1 MSITKKKNA
10 KTQPVKLSLR
20 EQKELEAALKRAK
33 RDDGIPRTAQQSIP
47 FQRMFP
53 DGICRVTDRYYT
65 KTIQF
70 QDINYQLAQQEDKT
84 AIFEEWCSFLNFF
97 DSSIH
102 FELSFM
108 NMSTDADA
116 FEKSIRIPY
125 QNDGFDDV
133 RAEYGMML
141 RQQLQK
147 GNNGLTKS
155 KYLTFG
161 IEADTMKQAKPRL
174 DHIEV
179 DLMNNFHRLG
189 VSAKLLNGKERLQLM
204 HSMFHM
210 GDGEKFRFDWKQ
222 LPASGLSVKDYIAP
236 TSFAFPG
243 SRIFRMGSLYG
254 AMSYLQITASDISD
268 QLLKDFLDMDSSEI
282 VTMHIQSVD
291 QNKAIKQIKHTITE
305 LDRSKI
311 EEQKKAVRAGYDMDI
326 IPSDLATYGNDA
338 KSLLKELQSQNERM
352 FLLTFLV
359 LNTGN
364 TKQELETNVFQ
375 ANSIAQKHN
384 CNLRRLDYQQE
395 QGLMSSLPLAYNQI
409 EIQRGMTTSSTAIFV
424 PFTTQELFQDGKE
437 ALYYGLNALSNNLI
451 MVDRKK
457 LKNPNGLILGTPGSG
472 KSFSA
477 KREITNAFLTTSD
490 DIIVCDPEAE
500 YAALVTR
507 LKGQVIKI
515 SPSST
520 QYINPMDINSNY
532 SEEDNPISLKSD
544 FILSLCELVVGGK
557 EGLQPVEKTVIDRC
571 VHQIYQTFFENPL
584 PERMPILEDLY
595 NALLQQE
602 EKEAR
607 HVATALE
614 IYVKGSLNLFNH
626 RTNVDVNNR
635 FVCYD
640 IKELGKQMKKI
651 GMLIVQDQVWG
662 RVTANRSAGKCTR
675 YYVDEFHLL
684 LREEQTAAYSVEI
697 WKRFRKWG
705 GCPTGITQNVKDL
718 LTSREVENIFE
729 NSDFIIMLNQA
740 AGDRQI
746 LANTLNISPHQL
758 SYVTHSGEGEGLLFY
773 GNVILPFVD
782 HFPTNLELYR
792 IMTTKLSEVTPE
804 KEG

>member
-10 KTQPVKLSLR
+10 KTQPVKLSHR

-161 IEADTMKQAKPRL
+161 IDADTMKQAKPRL

-291 QNKAIKQIKHTITE
+291 QNKAIKQISHQAALNHGHQTWDAYYAGGSGDSITITE
-305 LDRSKI
+305 EESVSICYVTLDSSDFESILRSRLTDKQLEMYDI
-311 EEQKKAVRAGYDMDI
+311 YQITKGNRIMFGSPVDMNWHSNILYGYGYQC
-326 IPSDLATYGNDA
+326 S
-338 KSLLKELQSQNERM
+338 
-352 FLLTFLV
+352 
-359 LNTGN
+359 GN
-364 TKQELETNVFQ
+364 TISE
-375 ANSIAQKHN
+375 
-384 CNLRRLDYQQE
+384 
-395 QGLMSSLPLAYNQI
+395 
-409 EIQRGMTTSSTAIFV
+409 
-424 PFTTQELFQDGKE
+424 
-437 ALYYGLNALSNNLI
+437 
-451 MVDRKK
+451 DRI
-457 LKNPNGLILGTPGSG
+457 P
-472 KSFSA
+472 
-477 KREITNAFLTTSD
+477 
-490 DIIVCDPEAE
+490 
-500 YAALVTR
+500 
-507 LKGQVIKI
+507 
-515 SPSST
+515 
-520 QYINPMDINSNY
+520 
-532 SEEDNPISLKSD
+532 
-544 FILSLCELVVGGK
+544 
-557 EGLQPVEKTVIDRC
+557 
-571 VHQIYQTFFENPL
+571 
-584 PERMPILEDLY
+584 
-595 NALLQQE
+595 
-602 EKEAR
+602 
-607 HVATALE
+607 
-614 IYVKGSLNLFNH
+614 
-626 RTNVDVNNR
+626 
-635 FVCYD
+635 
-640 IKELGKQMKKI
+640 
-651 GMLIVQDQVWG
+651 
-662 RVTANRSAGKCTR
+662 
-675 YYVDEFHLL
+675 
-684 LREEQTAAYSVEI
+684 
-697 WKRFRKWG
+697 
-705 GCPTGITQNVKDL
+705 
-718 LTSREVENIFE
+718 
-729 NSDFIIMLNQA
+729 
-740 AGDRQI
+740 
-746 LANTLNISPHQL
+746 
-758 SYVTHSGEGEGLLFY
+758 
-773 GNVILPFVD
+773 
-782 HFPTNLELYR
+782 
-792 IMTTKLSEVTPE
+792 
-804 KEG
+804 